1 MKVQLSLVVAVD
13 PCDGYMY
20 QEGDINVVNTEG
32 EMDTTGG
39 HLQHMCFISPHSF
52 PLPTHTHTCTLKF
65 MTTLEKAVKLGAM
78 IVHVHA
84 LTACF
89 EC

>member
-1 MKVQLSLVVAVD
+1 MAIGIRRETSMLSTLRVRWI
-13 PCDGYMY
+13 P
-20 QEGDINVVNTEG
+20 QE
-32 EMDTTGG
+32 DT
-39 HLQHMCFISPHSF
+39 CSICVSFHSF
-52 PLPTHTHTCTLKF
+52 PLSTHTHTCTLKF

-89 EC
+89 ECWSIEVERDSY